1 MYNFLISIIKKYF
14 PNLYMFLKKIKNTFL
29 FGKKFIKNKEL
40 ETIDLIKSVEQE
52 SFFDFQKREFF
63 KNKNKK
69 VKQEY

>member
-1 MYNFLISIIKKYF
+1 MLLGLGNDIVSVKR
-14 PNLYMFLKKIKNTFL
+14 IKNSFL

-63 KNKNKK
+63 
-69 VKQEY
+69 